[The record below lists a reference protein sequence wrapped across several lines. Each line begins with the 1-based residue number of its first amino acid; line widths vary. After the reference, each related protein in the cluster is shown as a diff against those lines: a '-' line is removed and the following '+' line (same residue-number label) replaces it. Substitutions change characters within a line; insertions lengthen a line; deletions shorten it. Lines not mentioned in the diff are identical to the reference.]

1 MVAHLW
7 KLRPLGKAGGGPN
20 PNPNPNPIP
29 NPNPNPNPIN
39 PNPNPTPNPNQVH
52 GFAASCEQWER
63 LAYALRQ
70 QASPQELPPV
80 WAVDM
85 LGFGHTEKPGL
96 SYTQHLWEAQVA
108 D

>member
-1 MVAHLW
+1 M
-7 KLRPLGKAGGGPN
+7 
-20 PNPNPNPIP
+20 
-29 NPNPNPNPIN
+29 
-39 PNPNPTPNPNQVH
+39 H

-70 QASPQELPPV
+70 QAAPEELPPV

-108 D
+108 DFAYPCPCPCPCPYPYPYPYPYFYP

>member
-1 MVAHLW
+1 M
-7 KLRPLGKAGGGPN
+7 
-20 PNPNPNPIP
+20 
-29 NPNPNPNPIN
+29 
-39 PNPNPTPNPNQVH
+39 H

-63 LAYALRQ
+63 LAFALRQ
-70 QASPQELPPV
+70 QAPPEELPPV

-108 D
+108 GFVQP

>member
-1 MVAHLW
+1 MAP
-7 KLRPLGKAGGGPN
+7 RGGPCTLERVRCANALLMHAN
-20 PNPNPNPIP
+20 PNPDPT
-29 NPNPNPNPIN
+29 
-39 PNPNPTPNPNQVH
+39 PNPTPNPNQVH